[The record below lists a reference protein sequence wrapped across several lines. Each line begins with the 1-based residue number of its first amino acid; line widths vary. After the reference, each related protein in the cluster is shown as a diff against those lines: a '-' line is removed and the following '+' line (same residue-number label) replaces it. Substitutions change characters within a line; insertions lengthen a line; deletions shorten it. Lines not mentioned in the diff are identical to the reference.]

1 MVKRFGS
8 TRFGVW
14 TIKHLVSPLQRWLYQ
29 LTGGKIFQLGGKGSP
44 ILLLTTR
51 GRRTGKD
58 RTTPV
63 YFLRDGQRIIICNV
77 NPGFERANPWVLN
90 LRANLQ
96 ATAQIGAETHTYNAR
111 EASSSEIDCYWPL
124 LLEVWPAYQV
134 HFLKSGQRAIFILER
149 VNL

>member
-1 MVKRFGS
+1 LINRLGS
-8 TRFGVW
+8 TRLGVW

-29 LTGGKIFQLGGKGSP
+29 HTGGKILQLGGRGSH

-51 GRRTGKD
+51 GRRTGKN

-63 YFLRDGQRIIICNV
+63 YFLRDGHRIIICNV
-77 NPGFERANPWVLN
+77 NPGFESTNPWVLN

-96 ATAQIGAETHTYNAR
+96 ATVQIGAETHAYTAR
-111 EASSSEIDCYWPL
+111 EATSGEIDCYWPQ

-149 VNL
+149 VDL